1 MNKLYNLTEPSKA
14 LPGWINTKRAARR
27 ASKAKE
33 GSVEVIQD
41 LAFPT
46 SCGRVKVSSD
56 GETLLATGCYPP
68 QMRAY
73 ELRELSMK
81 FSRHFVAEVVQ
92 FQALSADWT
101 KLVFLLADRS
111 VEFHSQFGRHHV
123 TRIPHHG
130 RCIAYQRARR
140 LRSGLPWP
148 LGAQTSVHSPLLPL
162 THS

>member
-111 VEFHSQFGRHHV
+111 VEFHSQVAIRS
-123 TRIPHHG
+123 R
-130 RCIAYQRARR
+130 RRAAPRR
-140 LRSGLPWP
+140 LAPSW
-148 LGAQTSVHSPLLPL
+148 QVN
-162 THS
+162 